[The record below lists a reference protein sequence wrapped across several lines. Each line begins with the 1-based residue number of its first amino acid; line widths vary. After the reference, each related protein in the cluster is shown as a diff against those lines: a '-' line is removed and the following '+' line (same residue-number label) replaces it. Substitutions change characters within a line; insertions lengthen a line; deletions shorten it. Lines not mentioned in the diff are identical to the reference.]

1 MHGTNRNDAVVAP
14 TAALSLSTLQ
24 MQTTIKDDVNDIDK
38 EGPDAA
44 IVIYNHDNE
53 QQRTFFSDDLLSRSD
68 QLTDPSFCVD
78 FYESIQG
85 EAIKK

>member
-24 MQTTIKDDVNDIDK
+24 MQTTRKDDVNDIDK

-44 IVIYNHDNE
+44 IVIYNLIMNNSGPSFLKIYY
-53 QQRTFFSDDLLSRSD
+53 QGRTNSLILLS
-68 QLTDPSFCVD
+68 V
-78 FYESIQG
+78 
-85 EAIKK
+85 